1 MSKKLDEDLE
11 MIDLSDSGSYARETI
26 PKNNVDR
33 TPGKKSKKENI
44 PPEEEYEESL
54 EDDDAPEETGEK
66 SIKSGTI
73 LQIVMISAILIVV
86 GIVATML
93 IRWQKGI
100 DIIVTEDDLTED
112 YDIESEDFYSIFDPN
127 EVEGYVDDGELNI
140 VILGDQSIYYCSDE
154 TGIANLIAE
163 KTGAKV
169 TALSLPDTKIALT
182 NPGFTLESSEDA
194 FNLYYL
200 TLSICGGKHGSYDL
214 QDSAVNYIENSDI
227 YRDYVQSLREI
238 DFSKVD
244 ILILSYG
251 LNDYLQA
258 SRNIGDEVYSEQP
271 YGTMD
276 SLSGS
281 LDSSLQNLNDRFPAM
296 QVIIS
301 SPSFCIVKDEEGNEI
316 GADLY
321 NPGNGSLGDY
331 VAFAKGVAQS
341 HQASFAD
348 NYFFSNFNAGN
359 YEGLLDEEGMPNAA
373 ARELIA
379 DHIISFFYFNR

>member
-1 MSKKLDEDLE
+1 MAKKLDDDLE
-11 MIDLSDSGSYARETI
+11 MIDLSDLVSSDEENIHKKNVKHPSGR
-26 PKNNVDR
+26 K
-33 TPGKKSKKENI
+33 PGKEHLPSEKY
-44 PPEEEYEESL
+44 EEESDDTDNERFEE
-54 EDDDAPEETGEK
+54 EEK
-66 SIKSGTI
+66 SLKGGTI
-73 LQIVMISAILIVV
+73 LQIVMISAILIIIGV
-86 GIVATML
+86 VATML

-100 DIIVTEDDLTED
+100 DLTITEEDLTED
-112 YDIESEDFYSIFDPN
+112 YDIESEDFYSVFNPYNVD
-127 EVEGYVDDGELNI
+127 GYVDDGELNI
-140 VILGDQSIYYCSDE
+140 VILGDQTIYNYNDE

-163 KTGAKV
+163 KTGANV

-182 NPGFTLESSEDA
+182 NPGFTLEQAEDA

-214 QDSAVNYIENSDI
+214 QDSAINYIEDNEI
-227 YRDYVQSLREI
+227 YREYVRALREI

-244 ILILSYG
+244 IMILSYG

-258 SRNIGDEVYSEQP
+258 SRNTGDEVYSEQP

-281 LDSSLQNLNDRFPAM
+281 LDSSLQNLNERFPAM
-296 QVIIS
+296 QIIIS
-301 SPSFCIVKDEEGNEI
+301 SPSFCIVKDEDGNEI

-331 VAFAKGVAQS
+331 VAFTKGVAQS

-348 NYFFSNFNAGN
+348 NYFFSDFNAGN
-359 YEGLLDEEGMPNAA
+359 YEGLLDENGMPNAA